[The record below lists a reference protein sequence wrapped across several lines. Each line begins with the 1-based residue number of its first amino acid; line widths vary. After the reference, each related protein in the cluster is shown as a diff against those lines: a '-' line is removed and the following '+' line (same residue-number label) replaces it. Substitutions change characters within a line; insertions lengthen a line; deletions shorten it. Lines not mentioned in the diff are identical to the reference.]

1 MVGDGAQ
8 AIQAVQQHDYDLVL
22 MDVQMPVMDGIEA
35 TKHIRSLPPPR
46 GTVPIIALTANV
58 YAEQVAGFL
67 EAGMND
73 HVGKPMERVEL
84 LRAVERWLPGG
95 ADEAG
100 GREPAAIDRGIYDG
114 VLELIGPSR
123 VQDLLDRLK
132 AQLLAFPD
140 TSMADLDRTVLAAS
154 AHDLVSTAGMMG
166 FSKLSAVSQEL
177 ESACREGNEVE
188 RSLRQFDSARHEV
201 LAEIAASKPAA

>member
-1 MVGDGAQ
+1 
-8 AIQAVQQHDYDLVL
+8 
-22 MDVQMPVMDGIEA
+22 MDVQMPVMAGIEA
-35 TKHIRSLPPPR
+35 TQHIRSLPQPK

-73 HVGKPMERVEL
+73 HVGKPMERAEL
-84 LRAVERWLPGG
+84 LRVVERWVMSG
-95 ADEAG
+95 ADETG
-100 GREPAAIDRGIYDG
+100 GSELAAVDRGVYDG

-123 VQDLLDRLK
+123 VQDLLERLK

-140 TSMADLDRTVLAAS
+140 TSMANLDRTVLAAS

-177 ESACREGNEVE
+177 ESVCRDGSSVE
-188 RSLRQFDSARHEV
+188 RSLKQFDAARDQV
-201 LAEIAASKPAA
+201 LAEITARTQAA